1 MCCALKHSVSREKQ
15 FELKPAE
22 ERKYIMV
29 IGGDIAG
36 MEAAR
41 VSALRGH
48 TATLVERNG
57 ELGGVFIPASN
68 MRFKKEDKE
77 LILDI
82 SGVYHTYVPLYRGL
96 PLIPIPPQ
104 PAAGGHYLYTCFIR
118 SAPLFQAWPA
128 LSPMA

>member
-1 MCCALKHSVSREKQ
+1 M
-15 FELKPAE
+15 KPAE

-48 TATLVERNG
+48 TVTLVERNG

-82 SGVYHTYVPLYRGL
+82 PGVYHIYVPLYRGL
-96 PLIPIPPQ
+96 PLMPIPPQ
-104 PAAGGHYLYTCFIR
+104 PAAGV
-118 SAPLFQAWPA
+118 A
-128 LSPMA
+128 LSLHLLHKVCSAVPSLAGFIADGVVAVLELVKYKCIQP